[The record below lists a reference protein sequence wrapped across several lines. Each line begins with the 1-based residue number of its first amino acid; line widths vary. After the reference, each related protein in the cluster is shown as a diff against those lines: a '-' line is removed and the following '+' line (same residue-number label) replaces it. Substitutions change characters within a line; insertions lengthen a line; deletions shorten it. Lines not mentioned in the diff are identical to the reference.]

1 MKSKKNI
8 KSIVILAGISII
20 ALFFINMSFAAN
32 TAKISVETAN
42 LREKADTNSK
52 ILELLGEDQE
62 VTIIE
67 KEGDWYKVRA
77 LGITGYLRQDV
88 ITLSGS
94 EQNATTQT
102 NKEPTTNSSQEEP
115 QQSELEKQPIA
126 ENQEN
131 QGNQENQ
138 ANEPETNAVSQNKD
152 EKTKKVA
159 EDTKLKIV
167 PAINATD
174 TIEVKKDQ
182 EVTIIEKMNG
192 WVCIEVNT
200 VKGWIREEKLK
211 SKETEQ
217 PSNDVKQN
225 NPVQP
230 LKTLYV
236 NTETVNLRQQAS
248 TESEVV
254 AKLKLNTTVEVYEEL
269 EGWYKVKV
277 EGKDGYISASLL
289 SDKKQEITTS
299 RSSTTVRKANSTN
312 TKKAVQEP
320 TQTTS
325 TSTNTST
332 EASKKG
338 ATVVQTAQNYIGSRY
353 VYGATGPNSFD
364 CSGFT
369 SYIYRQHG
377 VSLNRTAAGQYSN
390 GTAVARGD
398 LQLGDLVMF
407 GKSGINHVAIYIGGG
422 SIVHAA
428 NSKRGVTV
436 DTINSGYYNN
446 NYVGARRIIQ

>member
-20 ALFFINMSFAAN
+20 ALFFINISFAAN
-32 TAKISVETAN
+32 TAKVKVETAN
-42 LREKADTNSK
+42 LRETADTNSK
-52 ILELLGEDQE
+52 ILELLSQNQE
-62 VTIIE
+62 VTILE
-67 KEGDWYKVRA
+67 QEGEWYKVKA
-77 LGITGYLRQDV
+77 QGITGYLRQDV
-88 ITLSGS
+88 ITVNGNTQNTT
-94 EQNATTQT
+94 EQANTEQTTS
-102 NKEPTTNSSQEEP
+102 NKQEETTT
-115 QQSELEKQPIA
+115 
-126 ENQEN
+126 NQEN
-131 QGNQENQ
+131 QTNETETPKTNTENQ
-138 ANEPETNAVSQNKD
+138 AQNKD

-299 RSSTTVRKANSTN
+299 RSSTTARKENSAN

-398 LQLGDLVMF
+398 LQPGDLVMF